1 MKNKLSF
8 SRFIIIF
15 LLVSIPLV
23 FLSSLL
29 NVMSYTNMITE
40 VYTNANSTATT
51 GAIQRINYSMSF
63 GKTIEKF
70 YGLEDLLRETQ
81 SISDDILS
89 VNVLNSKNEII
100 SSVGKN
106 DVKVPVDISADK
118 YVSNNFGIFCIMPI
132 NNEYKIV
139 LLLSP
144 DYVNKLTFDY
154 IKSILL
160 VSALVLIII
169 LLISF
174 AVYKIISK
182 NSITGGMTIK
192 SFKNL
197 LITSIVFTQIALGGY
212 ILSNY
217 TNEYQNSLDKMANIV
232 SNVIDKDIEYI
243 VKQGVP
249 YDELTGVEEYLQ
261 NICKDISE
269 VVKISISNLQ
279 KKNYSTKNNI
289 KSNKIQ
295 ILDQDYYINVEYK
308 INQDLVNKNII
319 NLLIEA
325 LILIVITILIAIEL
339 SLFISHIKDKNKLE
353 KETSEK
359 ELNQSGLRIFYFALF
374 LALGLDSSFVSI
386 VSYQLFNK
394 LGNVSNF
401 FVSLPTT
408 LSAIATIIGLLI
420 CLFAVDKFGVKKLII
435 FGIVFAAIGSISSG
449 FCDDLFKFSFARGV
463 LGFGMA
469 ALISTTKL
477 CAIFEKNADLRVKL
491 LSTIAAGK
499 IAGYSCGIVIGGLIS
514 ERLSYSFVFILEAV
528 LVLASTLLIGLTN
541 LKKNKTESNFSISN
555 LISVFKSIKIIAYIL
570 LIIIPIYMASIFV
583 SYCVPLYGNEISL
596 SQSLISGLMMLN
608 FMLSAYTASASSK
621 LTIRWLGVQ
630 NSTFLYIAF
639 IIASISLFAM
649 FNNLTVAIVAIILLG
664 IADGFGLNVIFEEI
678 YIIQPDI
685 DKVTV
690 TFLFL
695 LASKIGEA
703 VAPMLVSANIKD
715 GISVASSSLVYVT
728 AGGTILYLLFLAFTK
743 IMHKSAS
750 NKLT

>member
-1 MKNKLSF
+1 M
-8 SRFIIIF
+8 
-15 LLVSIPLV
+15 LL
-23 FLSSLL
+23 
-29 NVMSYTNMITE
+29 
-40 VYTNANSTATT
+40 
-51 GAIQRINYSMSF
+51 Q
-63 GKTIEKF
+63 
-70 YGLEDLLRETQ
+70 
-81 SISDDILS
+81 
-89 VNVLNSKNEII
+89 
-100 SSVGKN
+100 
-106 DVKVPVDISADK
+106 
-118 YVSNNFGIFCIMPI
+118 
-132 NNEYKIV
+132 
-139 LLLSP
+139 
-144 DYVNKLTFDY
+144 
-154 IKSILL
+154 
-160 VSALVLIII
+160 
-169 LLISF
+169 
-174 AVYKIISK
+174 
-182 NSITGGMTIK
+182 
-192 SFKNL
+192 
-197 LITSIVFTQIALGGY
+197 
-212 ILSNY
+212 
-217 TNEYQNSLDKMANIV
+217 
-232 SNVIDKDIEYI
+232 
-243 VKQGVP
+243 
-249 YDELTGVEEYLQ
+249 
-261 NICKDISE
+261 
-269 VVKISISNLQ
+269 
-279 KKNYSTKNNI
+279 
-289 KSNKIQ
+289 
-295 ILDQDYYINVEYK
+295 
-308 INQDLVNKNII
+308 
-319 NLLIEA
+319 
-325 LILIVITILIAIEL
+325 
-339 SLFISHIKDKNKLE
+339 
-353 KETSEK
+353 
-359 ELNQSGLRIFYFALF
+359 
-374 LALGLDSSFVSI
+374 
-386 VSYQLFNK
+386 
-394 LGNVSNF
+394 
-401 FVSLPTT
+401 
-408 LSAIATIIGLLI
+408 TIIGLLI

-435 FGIVFAAIGSISSG
+435 FGTVFAAIGSISSG

-469 ALISTTKL
+469 ALISSTKL

-528 LVLASTLLIGLTN
+528 LVLASTLLIGITN

>member
-118 YVSNNFGIFCIMPI
+118 YVSNNFGIFCMMPI

-261 NICKDISE
+261 
-269 VVKISISNLQ
+269 
-279 KKNYSTKNNI
+279 KK
-289 KSNKIQ
+289 
-295 ILDQDYYINVEYK
+295 
-308 INQDLVNKNII
+308 
-319 NLLIEA
+319 
-325 LILIVITILIAIEL
+325 
-339 SLFISHIKDKNKLE
+339 F
-353 KETSEK
+353 
-359 ELNQSGLRIFYFALF
+359 
-374 LALGLDSSFVSI
+374 
-386 VSYQLFNK
+386 
-394 LGNVSNF
+394 
-401 FVSLPTT
+401 
-408 LSAIATIIGLLI
+408 
-420 CLFAVDKFGVKKLII
+420 
-435 FGIVFAAIGSISSG
+435 
-449 FCDDLFKFSFARGV
+449 
-463 LGFGMA
+463 
-469 ALISTTKL
+469 
-477 CAIFEKNADLRVKL
+477 
-491 LSTIAAGK
+491 
-499 IAGYSCGIVIGGLIS
+499 
-514 ERLSYSFVFILEAV
+514 
-528 LVLASTLLIGLTN
+528 
-541 LKKNKTESNFSISN
+541 
-555 LISVFKSIKIIAYIL
+555 
-570 LIIIPIYMASIFV
+570 
-583 SYCVPLYGNEISL
+583 
-596 SQSLISGLMMLN
+596 
-608 FMLSAYTASASSK
+608 
-621 LTIRWLGVQ
+621 
-630 NSTFLYIAF
+630 
-639 IIASISLFAM
+639 
-649 FNNLTVAIVAIILLG
+649 
-664 IADGFGLNVIFEEI
+664 
-678 YIIQPDI
+678 
-685 DKVTV
+685 
-690 TFLFL
+690 
-695 LASKIGEA
+695 
-703 VAPMLVSANIKD
+703 
-715 GISVASSSLVYVT
+715 
-728 AGGTILYLLFLAFTK
+728 
-743 IMHKSAS
+743 
-750 NKLT
+750 

>member
-8 SRFIIIF
+8 SRFLIIF

-40 VYTNANSTATT
+40 VYVNANSTATT

-70 YGLEDLLRETQ
+70 YGLEDLLNE
-81 SISDDILS
+81 SKNISDDILS
-89 VNVLNSKNEII
+89 VSVVNSKNEII
-100 SSVGKN
+100 SSVGKT
-106 DVKVPVDISADK
+106 DVKIPENIPEYK
-118 YVSNNFGIFCIMPI
+118 YVSNSSGTFCTVPI
-132 NNEYKIV
+132 NDEHKIV

-144 DYVNKLTFDY
+144 DYVNELTFDY
-154 IKSILL
+154 VKSILL
-160 VSALVLIII
+160 VSAIILLII

-174 AVYKIISK
+174 AAYNIISK
-182 NSITGGMTIK
+182 NSITGGVTIK
-192 SFKNL
+192 SFKAL
-197 LITSIVFTQIALGGY
+197 LMTSLVLTQIALGGY
-212 ILSNY
+212 VLSNY
-217 TNEYQNSLDKMANIV
+217 TSEYQESLNKMANIV
-232 SNVIDKDIEYI
+232 SNVIDRDIEYV

-269 VVKISISNLQ
+269 VVKISISDLQ
-279 KKNYSTKNNI
+279 KKNYSTENNV
-289 KSNKIQ
+289 KSNKIR
-295 ILDQDYYINVEYK
+295 ILDQDYYITVEYK
-308 INQDLVNKNII
+308 INQELVNKNIT

-325 LILIVITILIAIEL
+325 LILIVVTILISIEL
-339 SLFISHIKDKNKLE
+339 SLFISRAENKNKLKE
-353 KETSEK
+353 KSSKK
-359 ELNQSGLRIFYFALF
+359 ELNQSGLRIFYFVLF

-394 LGNVSNF
+394 LGSASNF
-401 FVSLPTT
+401 LVSLPTT
-408 LSAIATIIGLLI
+408 LGAIATIIGLLI
-420 CLFAVDKFGVKKLII
+420 CLFAVNKFGVQKLII
-435 FGIVFAAIGSISSG
+435 FGSIFAAIGSITSG
-449 FCDDLFKFSFARGV
+449 FCDDLFKFSFARSV
-463 LGFGMA
+463 LGLGMA
-469 ALISTTKL
+469 ALISSTKL
-477 CAIFEKNADLRVKL
+477 CAIFEKDTDLRVKL

-514 ERLSYSFVFILEAV
+514 ERLSYSFVFILEAI
-528 LVLASTLLIGLTN
+528 LILASISLVGITN
-541 LKKNKTESNFSISN
+541 LKRNKTENNFSLSS
-555 LISVFKSIKIIAYIL
+555 LLSVFKSFKIIVYIL

-583 SYCVPLYGNEISL
+583 SYCVPLYGNEIAL

-608 FMLSAYTASASSK
+608 FMLSAYTAGTSSK
-621 LTIRWLGVQ
+621 LTIRWFGVQ
-630 NSTFLYIAF
+630 KSTFLYIAF
-639 IIASISLFAM
+639 IIASISLFAI
-649 FNNLTVAIVAIILLG
+649 FNNLTAAIVAIVLLG

-703 VAPMLVSANIKD
+703 IAPMLVSANIKT
-715 GISVASSSLVYVT
+715 GISNASTSLVYVM
-728 AGGTILYLLFLAFTK
+728 AGGTILYLLFLTFDKIHNKKLATK
-743 IMHKSAS
+743 
-750 NKLT
+750 